1 MGEIVSIH
9 SEAVTIA
16 RAMMASS
23 QTKDRVNWWIASLNL
38 AMKPK
43 GAPIG
48 HGAGAYINGYGQEWL
63 SLSIAEIM
71 MISPSVKWA
80 VNRFVLDQKINVGGF
95 DDGEYMRTSTL
106 IAFAMT
112 FSKKVRHNVEKWIN
126 ARKEREIRLDRDS
139 ARKRAEKEKQDPIL
153 FEKVRLNWLKQNSR
167 RKSER
172 HASIEFIVMQ
182 EYRRDISRIRRIEKL
197 TIDKSPCFRTHVNRK
212 RHERNKVRAAEDPDF
227 RIRRSSRAR
236 VRRFVKRKNMSTQS
250 LVGCTWSE
258 FRMWIQSKF
267 RPGMTW
273 VNYGKWEIDHII
285 PCSSFDLSNEDQ
297 LRKCFHYSNTQP
309 LWKSDNARK
318 GDSLDSIYH

>member
-38 AMKPK
+38 AMKPE
-43 GAPIG
+43 GASIG
-48 HGAGAYINGYGQEWL
+48 NGAGAYIKGYGEEWL
-63 SLSIAEIM
+63 SLAIAEIM
-71 MISPSVKWA
+71 MISQSVKWA
-80 VNRFVLDQKINVGGF
+80 VNSFVLDQKIKVGGF
-95 DDGEYMRTSTL
+95 DDEDRWAATV
-106 IAFAMT
+106 IAAAMT
-112 FSKKVRHNVEKWIN
+112 FSQKVRHNVEKWIN
-126 ARKEREIRLDRDS
+126 ARKERKIKLRREAS
-139 ARKRAEKEKQDPIL
+139 RKRAEKAKQNPIL
-153 FEKVRLNWLKQNSR
+153 FGKVRSNWLKQNSR
-167 RKSER
+167 RKSEW

-182 EYRRDISRIRRIEKL
+182 EYKRDISRLRMIEKL

-212 RHERNKVRAAEDPDF
+212 RHERDKVRAAEDPDF

-236 VRRFVKRKNMSTQS
+236 VRRFVKRKSMSTQS

-258 FRMWIQSKF
+258 FRMWLESEFK
-267 RPGMTW
+267 PGMTW
-273 VNYGKWEIDHII
+273 LNYGEWEIDHII